1 MSLTVDLKVI
11 PGAKHNK
18 IMLDKSGSLVF
29 YIKSVAQDNKAN
41 EELIKII
48 SSKLKVA
55 KSAIEIISG
64 HKTRY
69 KRILIDVPE
78 VTLDIILA
86 KLNIEKPELNMN
98 IW

>member
-1 MSLTVDLKVI
+1 MSLMIDLKVI

-18 IMLDKSGSLVF
+18 IVLDKSERIVF

-41 EELIKII
+41 EELIKILAIMLKIPKSSI
-48 SSKLKVA
+48 SIV
-55 KSAIEIISG
+55 SG

-69 KRILIDVPE
+69 KRILLDQRDL
-78 VTLDIILA
+78 TLDIV
-86 KLNIEKPELNMN
+86 LNNLGLEKPEHNMK